1 MGKKTA
7 IATLLLVL
15 TQYQVLR
22 YTLSTL
28 ATTARSDGRVH
39 VVHTDSQGGGVGSFC
54 ILSIMF

>member
-15 TQYQVLR
+15 TQYQVFR

-28 ATTARSDGRVH
+28 ATTARSDGRAH
-39 VVHTDSQGGGVGSFC
+39 VVHMDSQGDCVGPFC